1 MVVEVTFVTTKLAKL
16 CSSWDRMVRELG
28 PQMARRQGARL
39 QEMEAAATLAELR
52 TLPQVRAHQLS
63 GDRDE
68 QVSLD
73 LVHPRRLIIRPAEP
87 VPRTP
92 DAGLDWGAIT
102 SVIVLGIA
110 DTH

>member
-1 MVVEVTFVTTKLAKL
+1 MEVTFATTKLAKL

-28 PQMARRQGARL
+28 PDMARRLGARL
-39 QEMEAAATLAELR
+39 HEMEAAASLAELR
-52 TLPQVRAHQLS
+52 TLPQVRVHQLT

-73 LVHPRRLIIRPAEP
+73 LVHPRRLINRPADP

-92 DAGLDWGAIT
+92 DGGLDWNAIA
-102 SVIVLGIA
+102 SVVVLEIA